1 MPKKIQDLFVKDTLK
16 KMADDEAKKREAE
29 AAKQQVA
36 PIEQPKT
43 VEQEAPTVTE
53 TPKVTEIPPIPV
65 ITNKVEETQPVE
77 TVPTEIVQAVEE
89 PQKPKEPRFENGREL
104 SDINVIDFDNVT
116 LRFGDFTLFNGLTF
130 NIPDFKHEGQFISII
145 GRSGSGK
152 SQCARLISG
161 LSSPTEGEVRIYGI
175 KVDEKTHVP
184 MVFQQYS
191 SFPWMKVVD
200 NVALPMKLKRV
211 RRKERKERAVELLKL
226 VGLDGQEDKWARYP
240 DLSGGQLQR
249 VSLAR
254 NLAADSQIMILDE
267 ATSALDVFS
276 KRDMQQALLNVYYDA
291 DYDPTIINITH
302 DISEAVMLSNR
313 IIILRSNPSEIYKV
327 VDIDFDGRRT
337 QEIRNTDKFVN
348 YVKEIESIM
357 DEVAKE

>member
-1 MPKKIQDLFVKDTLK
+1 MSSFGNIIKNDAL
-16 KMADDEAKKREAE
+16 
-29 AAKQQVA
+29 
-36 PIEQPKT
+36 
-43 VEQEAPTVTE
+43 EQEAKAADEKNAAEETTTIAEVIDDAKSESVPEVKIEFKPIETE
-53 TPKVTEIPPIPV
+53 TPQITPPPI
-65 ITNKVEETQPVE
+65 
-77 TVPTEIVQAVEE
+77 
-89 PQKPKEPRFENGREL
+89 PKEPRFENGREL
-104 SDINVIDFDNVT
+104 ADVDVIEFADVT
-116 LRFGDFTLFNGLTF
+116 LKFGDFTLFDKLNF

-161 LSSPTEGEVRIYGI
+161 LSKPTDGEVRIYGI
-175 KVDEKTHVP
+175 AVNEKTRVP

-191 SFPWMKVVD
+191 SFPWMRVIN
-200 NVALPMKLKRV
+200 NVALPMKMKGV
-211 RRKERKERAVELLKL
+211 GRKERNERALSLLKL

-267 ATSALDVFS
+267 ATSALDIFS
-276 KRDMQQALLNVYYDA
+276 KRDMQQALLNIFYDA

-313 IIILRSNPSEIYKV
+313 IIILQSNPSKVYKV
-327 VDIDFDGRRT
+327 VDIEFDGRRT
-337 QEIRNTDKFVN
+337 QEIRNTEKFN
-348 YVKEIESIM
+348 EYVKQIESIM
-357 DEVAKE
+357 DEVARN

>member
-1 MPKKIQDLFVKDTLK
+1 MSSFGNIIKNDALEQQS
-16 KMADDEAKKREAE
+16 AQEAKAAEENNVVEEVTTPIEIIEESKVETSPEVKIEFKPIEAE
-29 AAKQQVA
+29 TPQVA
-36 PIEQPKT
+36 P
-43 VEQEAPTVTE
+43 
-53 TPKVTEIPPIPV
+53 PPI
-65 ITNKVEETQPVE
+65 
-77 TVPTEIVQAVEE
+77 
-89 PQKPKEPRFENGREL
+89 PKEPRFENGREL
-104 SDINVIDFDNVT
+104 ADVDVIEFSDVT
-116 LRFGDFTLFNGLTF
+116 LKFGDFTLFDKLNF

-161 LSSPTEGEVRIYGI
+161 LSKPTDGEVRIYGI
-175 KVDEKTHVP
+175 AVNEKTRVP

-191 SFPWMKVVD
+191 SFPWMRVIN
-200 NVALPMKLKRV
+200 NVALPMKMKGV
-211 RRKERKERAVELLKL
+211 GRKERNERALSLLKL
-226 VGLDGQEDKWARYP
+226 VGLDGQEDKWARLS

-267 ATSALDVFS
+267 ATSALDIFS
-276 KRDMQQALLNVYYDA
+276 KRDMQQALLNIFYDA

-313 IIILRSNPSEIYKV
+313 IIILQSNPSKVYKV

-337 QEIRNTDKFVN
+337 QEIRNTEKFN
-348 YVKEIESIM
+348 EYVKQIESIM
-357 DEVAKE
+357 DEVARN

>member
-1 MPKKIQDLFVKDTLK
+1 MSSFTDIIKSNLEE
-16 KMADDEAKKREAE
+16 EATVAE
-29 AAKQQVA
+29 PVVSVEE
-36 PIEQPKT
+36 EQKTESVPDAQTEPKT
-43 VEQEAPTVTE
+43 VEAEPQQEI
-53 TPKVTEIPPIPV
+53 TPPPI
-65 ITNKVEETQPVE
+65 
-77 TVPTEIVQAVEE
+77 
-89 PQKPKEPRFENGREL
+89 PKEPRVENGREL
-104 SDINVIDFDNVT
+104 ADVNVIDFIDVV
-116 LRFGDFTLFNGLTF
+116 LKFGDFTLFDKLNLS
-130 NIPDFKHEGQFISII
+130 IPDFKNEGQFISII

-161 LSSPTEGEVRIYGI
+161 LSKPTSGEVRIYG
-175 KVDEKTHVP
+175 KPVDEKTCVP

-191 SFPWMKVVD
+191 SFPWMRVVD
-200 NVALPMKLKRV
+200 NVALPMKMRGVSK
-211 RRKERKERAVELLKL
+211 KERKEKAMNLLKL

-276 KRDMQQALLNVYYDA
+276 KRDMQQALLNIFYDA

-313 IIILRSNPSEIYKV
+313 IIILQSNPSKVYKV
-327 VDIDFDGRRT
+327 VDIDFDGKRT
-337 QEIRNTDKFVN
+337 QDIRNTPKFSE
-348 YVKEIESIM
+348 YVKQIESIM
-357 DEVAKE
+357 DEVARN